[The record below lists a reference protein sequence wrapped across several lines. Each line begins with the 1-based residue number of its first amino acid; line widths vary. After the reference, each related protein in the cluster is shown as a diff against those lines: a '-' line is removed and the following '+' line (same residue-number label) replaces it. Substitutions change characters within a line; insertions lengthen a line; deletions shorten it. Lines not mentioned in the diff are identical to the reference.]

1 MDVLSSKNP
10 PQSIAKIFFLGTNGL
25 ENIVDKSIINNNIIY
40 IYKYQFILIWVLLGM
55 YGHLHYL

>member
-40 IYKYQFILIWVLLGM
+40 SKYQFILI
-55 YGHLHYL
+55 